1 MGNKEQLV
9 RQRLRNEREEHKR
22 AIATQRAREQ
32 LACQQQQQLLADI
45 EALTAKV
52 AETLQSWDWSRAE
65 LSRRPGAFGALLP
78 RIATLRFAH
87 CMSTRSLRLTSSGE
101 LYVYD
106 YVCQSWMDLRDARL
120 STLVDVRSTIEYFLT
135 RHGVPD

>member
-9 RQRLRNEREEHKR
+9 RQER
-22 AIATQRAREQ
+22 QR
-32 LACQQQQQLLADI
+32 LLADI

>member
-1 MGNKEQLV
+1 MGDKEQLV

-45 EALTAKV
+45 EALMAKV
-52 AETLQSWDWSRAE
+52 AKVLRSWDWSHAE
-65 LSRRPGAFGALLP
+65 LSRRPGMLGALLS
-78 RIATLRFAH
+78 RIATLEFT
-87 CMSTRSLRLTSSGE
+87 SWDTYSLRLTSSGE

>member
-1 MGNKEQLV
+1 MGDKEQLV

-45 EALTAKV
+45 EALMAKV
-52 AETLQSWDWSRAE
+52 AKVLRSWDWSHAE
-65 LSRRPGAFGALLP
+65 LSRRPGMLGALLS
-78 RIATLRFAH
+78 RIATLEFT
-87 CMSTRSLRLTSSGE
+87 SWDTYSLRLTSSGE

-106 YVCQSWMDLRDARL
+106 YMSQTRRDLRNTRL
-120 STLVDVRSTIEYFLT
+120 SSLLGVRSAIERFLT
-135 RHGVPD
+135 WNSVPD